1 MCAQMNFPSRILYFS
16 HKISYKPRESQKYA
30 NIDIKALSFKGIQI
44 STEMLIRKD
53 NHEYKKEV

>member
-1 MCAQMNFPSRILYFS
+1 MNFPSRILYFS